1 MIEDCI
7 ETLTKGEVWEDKYLE
22 YFWSNSIL
30 GGDADGGL
38 FLLPWISRGN
48 GTKCVGEYS
57 YRSGSF
63 YNHQFVYVCE
73 LSLYL
78 SNHHTTVK

>member
-48 GTKCVGEYS
+48 GTKCVGEYTYPIITPPLNEIIES
-57 YRSGSF
+57 
-63 YNHQFVYVCE
+63 NCE
-73 LSLYL
+73 DMEIE
-78 SNHHTTVK
+78 